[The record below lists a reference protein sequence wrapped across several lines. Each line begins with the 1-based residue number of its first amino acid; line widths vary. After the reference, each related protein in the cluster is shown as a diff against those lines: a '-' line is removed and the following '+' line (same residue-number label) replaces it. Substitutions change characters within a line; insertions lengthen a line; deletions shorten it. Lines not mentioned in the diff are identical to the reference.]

1 MNPFDLK
8 EALLAKHAQHVVLIH
23 FPIAL
28 LIAGVG
34 LDFVAHWG
42 KRLSLTVAAYYNFLV
57 AALSTLPVIATG
69 LLSWEYQL
77 EGRRLKGILLELLV
91 LGTISSLLIWLVWY
105 IHFRARR
112 SSRTT
117 LPGYRLSVELLA
129 VAFVVLTGHLGGF
142 LSGVNGPG

>member
-8 EALLAKHAQHVVLIH
+8 QALLAKHARHVVPIH

-34 LDFVAHWG
+34 LDFVGHWG
-42 KRLSLTVAAYYNFLV
+42 KRLNLTAAAYYNSLD

-69 LLSWEYQL
+69 LLAWEYQL
-77 EGRRLKGILLELLV
+77 EGRRLKGILLEHLV
-91 LGTISSLLIWLVWY
+91 LGSISSLLIWLVWY
-105 IHFRARR
+105 LHFRARH
-112 SSRTT
+112 SPHTT
-117 LPGYRLSVELLA
+117 PPSYRLSVELLA
-129 VAFVVLTGHLGGF
+129 VAFVLLTGHLGGF